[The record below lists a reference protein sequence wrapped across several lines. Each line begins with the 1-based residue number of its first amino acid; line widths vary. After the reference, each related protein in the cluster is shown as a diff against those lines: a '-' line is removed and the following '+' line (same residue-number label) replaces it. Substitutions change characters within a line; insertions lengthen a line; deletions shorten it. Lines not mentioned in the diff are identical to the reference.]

1 MRKILFLSLFSIVG
15 FSCTEKKEVQI
26 AIQNDSSFDRSNE
39 IVEVAMSSVTEKLQ
53 LNDTATFIII
63 DAQGQQVPYQITYD
77 GKIIFPANV
86 KANMESVYVIKP
98 GTPEQFPTMTTG

>member
-63 DAQGQQVPYQITYD
+63 DAQGQQVPLLYD
-77 GKIIFPANV
+77 
-86 KANMESVYVIKP
+86 E
-98 GTPEQFPTMTTG
+98 